1 MSGLPDV
8 VYYRFR
14 YRGKPL
20 GEGKSPRKL
29 QATALAII
37 EKSRTL
43 IGVSGSIDTDSRK
56 ERNTHWRKE
65 LKIFDK
71 PEVEDKVR
79 RSFSPDWSRG
89 KVHAGHFPSNTHA
102 KM

>member
-1 MSGLPDV
+1 MEVVKGSQDSQCLYIPAKVLDCTTDDPNPSHDQRMSGLPDL

-37 EKSRTL
+37 EKRRRL
-43 IGVSGSIDTDSRK
+43 VRARDSIDTDKKREK
-56 ERNTHWRKE
+56 
-65 LKIFDK
+65 
-71 PEVEDKVR
+71 
-79 RSFSPDWSRG
+79 
-89 KVHAGHFPSNTHA
+89 FPLA
-102 KM
+102 

>member
-1 MSGLPDV
+1 MEVVKEGWDSQCLYIPVKLLYCTANDLDQSHEHRMSGLPDV

-37 EKSRTL
+37 EK
-43 IGVSGSIDTDSRK
+43 
-56 ERNTHWRKE
+56 EQNTHWRK
-65 LKIFDK
+65 
-71 PEVEDKVR
+71 
-79 RSFSPDWSRG
+79 W
-89 KVHAGHFPSNTHA
+89 
-102 KM
+102 